1 MPGKLLGLRW
11 ITLILLALAAIINF
25 LARNTLSVAAA
36 EKASPMPGELHMG
49 PLEYSYVLL
58 AFQLMIM
65 LQPIVGYI
73 IDRFGLRLGMTFF
86 ASLWSLI
93 SVAHAGVMSWP
104 MLAALRGGLGFA
116 EGTNNPAGMKAI
128 SQWFPAKER
137 GIAGGIYNI
146 GASFGSMIAPPL
158 VAWAI
163 LTYNWR
169 IAFVITGALGFFWAA
184 LWLLFYR
191 DPKVHPALTD
201 RERDY
206 IAAGQEAH
214 LDGGGARPRAFDLL
228 RLRNMWGIAL
238 PRFLADPTWAALS
251 FWLPSYFAKERGFD
265 LKEIGLTAWMP
276 FLAADLGCLFGPLV
290 THLVQRAGITLINAR
305 RATFTLGAF
314 MMIGVAFTGFV
325 ADPYAALAL
334 LCLAGF
340 AHQTLSVTVITM
352 STDLFKRNEVAT
364 AAGVAGT
371 FGNGGVLLF
380 NTAVGA
386 LVALIGYAP
395 FFVAL
400 AAFDILGAIVLWTF
414 VRQPRDDRSHA

>member
-1 MPGKLLGLRW
+1 MRRKILGLRW
-11 ITLILLALAAIINF
+11 ITLVLLALAAIINF

-73 IDRFGLRLGMTFF
+73 IDRFGLRLGMTLF
-86 ASLWSLI
+86 ASLWSVI
-93 SVAHAGVMSWP
+93 SMAHAGVTSWP
-104 MLAALRGGLGFA
+104 ILAALRGGLGFA

-128 SQWFPAKER
+128 SEWFPAKER
-137 GIAGGIYNI
+137 GFAGGIYNI

-169 IAFVITGALGFFWAA
+169 VAFVITGVLGLFWAVA
-184 LWLLFYR
+184 WFFFYR
-191 DPKVHPALTD
+191 DPKVHPALSD
-201 RERDY
+201 REREY
-206 IAAGQEAH
+206 IAVGQEAH
-214 LDGGGARPRAFDLL
+214 LDGGGAKPRALDLL

-238 PRFLADPTWAALS
+238 PRFFADPTWAALS

-276 FLAADLGCLFGPLV
+276 FLAADLGCLFGPFVAHVL
-290 THLVQRAGITLINAR
+290 QRAGVSLVNAR
-305 RATFTLGAF
+305 RATFTLGAI

-325 ADPYAALAL
+325 VNPYAALAL

-371 FGNGGVLLF
+371 FGNAGVLVF
-380 NTAVGA
+380 NTAVGV
-386 LVALIGYAP
+386 LVVLIGYAP

-400 AAFDILGAIVLWTF
+400 AVLDIIGAIVLWTL
-414 VRQPRDDRSHA
+414 VQPPKQNAAHA